1 MAGRIS
7 RRELMR
13 MAGAAGL
20 AAGLGSLAKP
30 VVADEPPSV
39 GGNFQGR
46 VVQPKVIQSTATCP
60 TLVDGK
66 IVQPRRELSVLQQT
80 DVLVVGGG
88 PAGVVAAIAARR
100 TGAEVTLVERYG
112 HLGGLWTG
120 GLVLVVLGHIAKG
133 PKQVCMGI
141 GEEMMRRLDKLDRA
155 VIGRAPGVNPTV
167 DAEVLKHV
175 MVQMATEA
183 GVKMFFHCWG
193 VDVVMDGNRV
203 CGAVFESKSGRQ
215 AILAKVVI
223 DATGDGDLYASAGAE
238 YERCKYSVG
247 LVSRIGNLDHVDQSK
262 APKVKRG
269 LGSATPVEGVNWVN
283 MLGPE
288 ADALDVAEL
297 SRLEVNH
304 RDFIWKSVEK
314 LRATP
319 GYEKVY
325 LMETAPQIGVRVTR
339 LLHGVKT
346 VRFADFQAGTR
357 LPDVVA
363 VGGSWRGEHGEWDIP
378 YGALVPRSNVENIL
392 AAGRCISCELKMA
405 DPVRVIPIC
414 WVTGHAAG
422 VAAALAV
429 KQGCPVRHVEV
440 PQVQQILRQQEAY
453 LG

>member
-7 RRELMR
+7 RRELLR

-20 AAGLGSLAKP
+20 AAGLGPLARQAS
-30 VVADEPPSV
+30 ADEPPST
-39 GGNFQGR
+39 GTFQGR
-46 VVQPKVIQSTATCP
+46 VIEPRAVQSTSTCP

-66 IVQPRRELSVLQQT
+66 IVQPRRELGVLHQT

-100 TGAEVTLVERYG
+100 AGSQVTLVERYG

-133 PKQVCMGI
+133 PKQVCLGI
-141 GEEMMRRLDKLDRA
+141 GEEMMRRLDAMDRA
-155 VIGRAPGVNPTV
+155 VIDRKPGVNPTV
-167 DAEVLKHV
+167 DAETLKHV
-175 MVQMATEA
+175 MLDMAAEA

-193 VDVVMDGNRV
+193 VDVVMDANRV

-223 DATGDGDLYASAGAE
+223 DATGDGDLYAAAGAE

-247 LVSRIGNLDHVDQSK
+247 LVSRIGNLDRVAKQV
-262 APKVKRG
+262 PKPKRG
-269 LGSATPVEGVNWVN
+269 LGSATPVPGVNWVN

-319 GYEKVY
+319 GYEQVY
-325 LMETAPQIGVRVTR
+325 LMETAPQLGVRVTR

-346 VRFADFQAGTR
+346 VRHADLQAGRR
-357 LPDVVA
+357 LSDVVA
-363 VGGSWRGEHGEWDIP
+363 VGGAWHADHTEWDIP
-378 YGALVPRSNVENIL
+378 YGALVPKSNVENIL

-405 DPVRVIPIC
+405 DPVRVIPVC
-414 WVTGHAAG
+414 WVTGQAAG
-422 VAAALAV
+422 VAAAVSV
-429 KQGCPVRHVEV
+429 KDGCPVRGVEV
-440 PQVQQILRQQEAY
+440 PKVQKILRQQEAY

>member
-13 MAGAAGL
+13 MAGSAGL
-20 AAGLGSLAKP
+20 AAGLGGLARP
-30 VVADEPPSV
+30 VAADEPPST
-39 GGNFQGR
+39 GGSFQGR
-46 VVQPKVIQSTATCP
+46 VLAPKVTHSTATCP

-66 IVQPRRELSVLQQT
+66 IVQPRRELSVLHQT

-100 TGAEVTLVERYG
+100 TGADVTLVERYG

-155 VIGRAPGVNPTV
+155 VIGRKPGVNPTV
-167 DAEVLKHV
+167 DAEALKHL
-175 MVQMATEA
+175 MVEMATEA

-193 VDVVMDGNRV
+193 VDAVMEGNRV

-247 LVSRIGNLDHVDQSK
+247 LVSRIGNLDHVDKKVSK
-262 APKVKRG
+262 PKRG
-269 LGSATPVEGVNWVN
+269 LGSATPVAGVNWVN
-283 MLGPE
+283 MAGPE

-319 GYEKVY
+319 GYDQVY
-325 LMETAPQIGVRVTR
+325 LMETAPQLGVRVTR

-346 VRFADFQAGTR
+346 VRYADLQAGTR
-357 LPDVVA
+357 LPDVVG
-363 VGGSWRGEHGEWDIP
+363 VGGAWRAEHGAWDIP
-378 YGALVPRSNVENIL
+378 YGALVPKTNVENIL

-440 PQVQQILRQQEAY
+440 PMVQRILRQQEAY